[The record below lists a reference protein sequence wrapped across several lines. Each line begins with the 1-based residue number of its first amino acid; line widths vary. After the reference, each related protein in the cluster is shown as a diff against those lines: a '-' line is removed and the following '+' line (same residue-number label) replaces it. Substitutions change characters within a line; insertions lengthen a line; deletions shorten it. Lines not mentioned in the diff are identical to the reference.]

1 MIAPRVHRDLARA
14 ISAVENGIL
23 DLPAALERLSASG
36 NAAQT
41 RTTGDAAVIAG
52 EVAATRTNG
61 AASAHAGPI
70 RHADVLGI
78 TGPPGAGKSTLVD
91 RLIEG
96 FRAEG
101 ESVAVIAVDPSSP
114 FTRGAVLGDRVRMQ
128 RHAGDPGVFI
138 RSMASRE
145 AGGGLAPATRDAV
158 RLAEAAGFDLII
170 VETVGVGQVELEV
183 VGVADLIVV
192 VTVPALGDSVQ
203 TIKAGLTEIADVFV
217 VNMAD
222 RPGANATAVDLRHM
236 VREGKRD
243 IPVLQT
249 IAQDGTGVSELLEAL
264 AARRG
269 VESNAVRAVRFEV
282 VRQARDRAAAAANA
296 VLSSSD
302 GADVLERLRT
312 HAITR
317 NDAIDALL
325 AILGGPVHAH

>member
-1 MIAPRVHRDLARA
+1 LIAHRVHRDLARA

-23 DLPAALERLSASG
+23 DLPGALQRVRESVAQAA
-36 NAAQT
+36 AAAHPH
-41 RTTGDAAVIAG
+41 G
-52 EVAATRTNG
+52 NG
-61 AASAHAGPI
+61 AAAPEP
-70 RHADVLGI
+70 HADVIGI

-91 RLIEG
+91 RVIEG
-96 FRAEG
+96 LRAEG
-101 ESVAVIAVDPSSP
+101 QSVAIIAVDPSSP
-114 FTRGAVLGDRVRMQ
+114 FTQGAVLGDRVRMQ

-138 RSMASRE
+138 RSMASRS

-158 RLAEAAGFDLII
+158 RLAEAAGFDVVI
-170 VETVGVGQVELEV
+170 VETVGVGQVELEIV
-183 VGVADLIVV
+183 AVADLIVV

-203 TIKAGLTEIADVFV
+203 TIKAGLTEIADIFV

-249 IAQDGTGVSELLEAL
+249 IAQDGTGVSELLEAV
-264 AARRG
+264 AKRRG

-282 VRQARDRAAAAANA
+282 MRQARDRAANAALAA
-296 VLSSSD
+296 LSSAD
-302 GADVLERLRT
+302 GAGVLERLRNHT
-312 HAITR
+312 ISR